1 MREKKFKNYIWR
13 DFEEPDQSDIAYLQK
28 HYHFHHLA
36 LEDCLST
43 LQRPKIDRYDDHL
56 FLVFHLPK
64 FLKDSHRTVSQEI
77 DIFIGK
83 NYIITMHGKSC
94 KPIDQLFEE
103 IDEGNPEILT
113 NNPSLLLYELLDKSF
128 NFCFPMLDKISEKLD
143 LIEDEVYH
151 DQSRSILE
159 KIALAERD
167 IINFRRIINPQRYMI
182 RDLEDFKSNFLD
194 EDTDLYYGDIADK
207 IERIWDLLDNY
218 KEVSEVLQHT
228 NESILTQ
235 RLNEIIK
242 ILTIFSVI
250 MLPLTVITGF
260 YGMNIVGL
268 PFADHRLASEI
279 ISGFLVLVIISMLL
293 YFSKRK
299 WL

>member
-1 MREKKFKNYIWR
+1 MKQKKFKNYIWL
-13 DFEEPDQSDIAYLQK
+13 DFEEPKQSDIEYLSNK
-28 HYHFHHLA
+28 FHFHHLA

-43 LQRPKIDRYDDHL
+43 LQRPKIDQYNDHL
-56 FLVFHLPK
+56 FLVFHLPR
-64 FLKDSHRTVSQEI
+64 FIKDSHRTVSQEI

-83 NYIITMHGKSC
+83 DYIITLHGKMC
-94 KPIDQLFEE
+94 KPIDQLFED
-103 IDEGNPEILT
+103 IDEGNPDILT
-113 NNPSLLLYELLDKSF
+113 KNPSLLLYELLDKSF

-143 LIEDEVYH
+143 YIEDEVYR
-151 DQSRSILE
+151 DQTRSILE

-167 IINFRRIINPQRYMI
+167 IINFRRIINPQRYI
-182 RDLEDFKSNFLD
+182 IKDLEALKSNFLD
-194 EDTDLYYGDIADK
+194 KDTELYFGDIADK

-228 NESILTQ
+228 SESILTQ

-242 ILTIFSVI
+242 ILTIFSVV

-268 PFADHRLASEI
+268 PFADHVMSSEI
-279 ISGFLVLVIISMLL
+279 ITGMLILVIVGMLL
-293 YFSKRK
+293 YFNKRK